1 MGLLI
6 TFVLGLFILI
16 GVFLVKISKNT
27 KLIENLSISV
37 ALGCMISLAVS
48 DLFPEIYETFSNKI
62 YLIIIFVVI
71 GVLIL
76 KLLDIFIPEH
86 DHEHGLSHECT
97 EENLLH
103 IGIVSTIAIVLHNI
117 IEGMAVYSITT
128 ESVKVGLLM
137 ALGVGLH
144 NIPMGM
150 VIYSTLKKEDKKKR
164 ILMILLSTISTFIGG
179 LLMALISSLI
189 SDFVIGIL
197 LNSSALSL
205 LLIAIFSK
213 KLLQKLIDFVVKI
226 MKKLKIKNVEQKQ
239 EKIQAE
245 LSKYH
250 NSSDYIKNNKFVILK
265 IIITT
270 YIEFLALYSVSY
282 WVYCSFGLKGE
293 NILKIISIQSVL
305 YGTVSGIPS
314 PGAVGVTEGGFIEIF
329 KTVFPQNI
337 INGAMILNR
346 GINFYLLIIVSA
358 IITMINAIKCQKME
372 EKNTENNNEKS

>member
-1 MGLLI
+1 MKRKSKLIRNAMIFILLI
-6 TFVLGLFILI
+6 ILTFYIILKDQNTGEMFQVLGTVKIQYILIAVVCMCIYVICEAINIGRTLKALDEKTSFLKNIKYALIGFFFSGITPAASGGQPMQIYYMYKDKISVANSTLALLINLSSMQVVTISLALI
-16 GVFLVKISKNT
+16 GV
-27 KLIENLSISV
+27 
-37 ALGCMISLAVS
+37 
-48 DLFPEIYETFSNKI
+48 
-62 YLIIIFVVI
+62 
-71 GVLIL
+71 
-76 KLLDIFIPEH
+76 
-86 DHEHGLSHECT
+86 
-97 EENLLH
+97 
-103 IGIVSTIAIVLHNI
+103 AINHNI
-117 IEGMAVYSITT
+117 LNT
-128 ESVKVGLLM
+128 
-137 ALGVGLH
+137 ALVW
-144 NIPMGM
+144 
-150 VIYSTLKKEDKKKR
+150 
-164 ILMILLSTISTFIGG
+164 F
-179 LLMALISSLI
+179 
-189 SDFVIGIL
+189 FVIGIL

-305 YGTVSGIPS
+305 YGTVSGITS